1 MDFILKS
8 IGVLLLSVLFVALI
22 AFLLT
27 FRRIIK
33 SVRQTMRQFN
43 NATTASATN
52 GSQRAGKAGEVII
65 DSRTSER
72 MNQKIFEENEGEYVD
87 FTEEKYSE
95 QHRISL
101 TFCPTT
107 KGEENGMQCRSK
119 ANHVPISLEKGGE

>member
-72 MNQKIFEENEGEYVD
+72 MNQKIFEQNEGEYVD
-87 FTEEKYSE
+87 FTEE
-95 QHRISL
+95 HRISL

-119 ANHVPISLEKGGE
+119 ANCHLIPMKKGEG

>member
-43 NATTASATN
+43 NATTSSSTSKA
-52 GSQRAGKAGEVII
+52 SQRAGKDGEVII

-72 MNQKIFEENEGEYVD
+72 MNQKIFERNEGEYVD
-87 FTEEKYSE
+87 FTEEK
-95 QHRISL
+95 
-101 TFCPTT
+101 
-107 KGEENGMQCRSK
+107 
-119 ANHVPISLEKGGE
+119 

>member
-27 FRRIIK
+27 FSRIIK

-43 NATTASATN
+43 N
-52 GSQRAGKAGEVII
+52 AGKAGEVII

-72 MNQKIFEENEGEYVD
+72 MNQKIFEQNEGEYVD
-87 FTEEKYSE
+87 FTEE
-95 QHRISL
+95 R
-101 TFCPTT
+101 
-107 KGEENGMQCRSK
+107 
-119 ANHVPISLEKGGE
+119 